1 MERINIIEE
10 EKIGKVKEDGW
21 YFLGSAAWREHH
33 HHDRIFILDLGG
45 RIQRHHALTIY
56 LSYLSQERLEHIRS
70 LEKLYGLNA
79 VI

>member
-45 RIQRHHALTIY
+45 RI
-56 LSYLSQERLEHIRS
+56 
-70 LEKLYGLNA
+70 
-79 VI
+79 